1 MGAKPKH
8 QETFK
13 NMQKKHAKKH
23 TKKTCKNKE
32 LLKELTLQTSKYIIL
47 IVPYVRT

>member
-13 NMQKKHAKKH
+13 NMQKKHAKNIQ
-23 TKKTCKNKE
+23 KNMQKQRA
-32 LLKELTLQTSKYIIL
+32 LKRNT
-47 IVPYVRT
+47 